1 MTATPLDSPAEIDKF
16 LRKQAEF
23 EAAYRTTGD
32 PQVLCHALLHVYSS
46 GRTPP
51 RWLVWRT
58 LQALVARRTGAAA
71 RGYCDR
77 LRHAQRYAVVRDLRS
92 SGHTLD
98 RALDRAVEILG
109 KQRTAAARDTI
120 AKSYDLV
127 RRDLDQQGQASAF
140 YYLVALVPGDTELR
154 ADSTLVTAD
163 STIPI
168 NAGSAFVP
176 WFMSIP
182 KR

>member
-1 MTATPLDSPAEIDKF
+1 MGEDEPEF

-23 EAAYRTTGD
+23 ETAYRVSDGD
-32 PQVLCHALLHVYSS
+32 PQVLCHALVHAYSA
-46 GRTPP
+46 GRPFP
-51 RWLVWRT
+51 RWLVWHT
-58 LQALVARRTGAAA
+58 LETLVARRTGAAA
-71 RGYCDR
+71 RGYRER
-77 LRHAQRYAVVRDLRS
+77 LRHVQRYSVVDGLRS
-92 SGHTLD
+92 NGHTKD
-98 RALDRAVEILG
+98 SALDQAVEILR
-109 KQRTAAARDTI
+109 KQRAAAARDTI

-127 RRDLDQQGQASAF
+127 RQDLDQQGQASAF
-140 YYLVALVPGDTELR
+140 YYLEALVPGDTEWR

-168 NAGSAFVP
+168 NAGSAFAP

>member
-1 MTATPLDSPAEIDKF
+1 MGEDESEF
-16 LRKQAEF
+16 LRRQAEF
-23 EAAYRTTGD
+23 EAAYRATDGD
-32 PQVLCHALLHVYSS
+32 PQVLCHALVHAYST
-46 GRTPP
+46 GRPFP
-51 RWLVWRT
+51 RWLVWHT
-58 LQALVARRTGAAA
+58 LETLVARRTDAAA

-77 LRHAQRYAVVRDLRS
+77 LRHVQRYVVVRDLRS
-92 SGHTLD
+92 GGHTLD
-98 RALDRAVEILG
+98 RALDQAVEILG
-109 KQRTAAARDTI
+109 KQRAAAARDTI

-127 RRDLDQQGQASAF
+127 RQDLDRQGQASAF
-140 YYLVALVPGDTELR
+140 YYLAALVPGDTEWR